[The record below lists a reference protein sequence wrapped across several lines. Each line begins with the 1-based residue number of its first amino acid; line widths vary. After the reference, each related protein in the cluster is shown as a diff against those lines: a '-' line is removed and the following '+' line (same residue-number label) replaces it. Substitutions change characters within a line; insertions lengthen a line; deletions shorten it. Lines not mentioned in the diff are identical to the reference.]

1 MNIKKVSKYD
11 TLTRCAI
18 SDAFVRCSKQIS
30 GTHRKLT
37 ELHIKL
43 EQEKDTLSYKRY
55 IQLQKEYD
63 AVLQELHDLK
73 IQRDTWDEAREICL
87 NIIDSN

>member
-1 MNIKKVSKYD
+1 MSKYD

-30 GTHRKLT
+30 ETHRKLT

-63 AVLQELHDLK
+63 AVSQELHDLK

-87 NIIDSN
+87 NVIDSN

>member
-1 MNIKKVSKYD
+1 MNTKKVGKYD

-18 SDAFVRCSKQIS
+18 SDAFVKCSKQIS
-30 GTHRKLT
+30 ETERKLT

-43 EQEKDTLSYKRY
+43 EQKKDTLPYKQY
-55 IQLQKEYD
+55 IQLQTAYD
-63 AVLQELHDLK
+63 AVSQELHDLK

-87 NIIDSN
+87 NVINSN